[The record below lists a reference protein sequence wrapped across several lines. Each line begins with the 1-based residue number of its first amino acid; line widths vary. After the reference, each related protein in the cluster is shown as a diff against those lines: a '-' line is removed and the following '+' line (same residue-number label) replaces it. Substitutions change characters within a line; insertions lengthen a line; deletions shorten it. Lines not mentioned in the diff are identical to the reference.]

1 MRGIDLVERL
11 LLSEQ
16 PVGSKGQNHLLIW
29 PAWRFGDYCGAKLV
43 TVFPENAKGSVHP
56 SNSTVY
62 VLFDGRNGRP
72 LAVIE
77 GSEFTPGKPQPI
89 RRLAP
94 SISPARML
102 RHC

>member
-77 GSEFTPGKPQPI
+77 GSEFTSRKTAANSALGAFSLRPPG
-89 RRLAP
+89 
-94 SISPARML
+94 
-102 RHC
+102 C